1 MSCAGETY
9 TTSDISLSENSL
21 LIAQKRNLIIDTE
34 LEGEGVSV
42 ELSYTPGN
50 IEAEGWVDYVRVQAV
65 QELQFYGG
73 QFHVNGT
80 HYTYDAES
88 AEYVLGSASTVDEV
102 WDVTDHLDPR
112 KVDVEGLGSGEISW
126 KALRDKTR
134 RFVAFRL

>member
-1 MSCAGETY
+1 MEARIAGRTLGATSDYTMSCAGETY

-50 IEAEGWVDYVRVQAV
+50 SEAEGWVDYVRVQAV

-88 AEYVLGSASTVDEV
+88 ANMC
-102 WDVTDHLDPR
+102 
-112 KVDVEGLGSGEISW
+112 
-126 KALRDKTR
+126 
-134 RFVAFRL
+134 